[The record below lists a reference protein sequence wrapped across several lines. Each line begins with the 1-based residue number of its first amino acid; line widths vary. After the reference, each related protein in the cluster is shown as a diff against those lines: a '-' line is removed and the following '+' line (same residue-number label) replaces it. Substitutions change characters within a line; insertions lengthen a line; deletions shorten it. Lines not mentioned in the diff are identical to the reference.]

1 MAARK
6 LGIVRHSLR
15 PALSLLSPQPM
26 AAQAFTEAT
35 AAPAASR
42 KSTSATRTSYA
53 ITLRLGR

>member
-26 AAQAFTEAT
+26 PAQAFTDAT
-35 AAPAASR
+35 AAAGR
-42 KSTSATRTSYA
+42 LEEIYERNTHF
-53 ITLRLGR
+53 LRDHFEAR